1 MTPLSVQPIF
11 FKTPPNKKVLI
22 ESIAFWRSSDQKNLP
37 SCSSAVLETTMNK
50 FIELKRRRGR
60 KMIAWALKKISAH
73 KVDYLSTLHSQ
84 PVDRKVSTQQVAA
97 IMI

>member
-1 MTPLSVQPIF
+1 M
-11 FKTPPNKKVLI
+11 NELI
-22 ESIAFWRSSDQKNLP
+22 EL
-37 SCSSAVLETTMNK
+37 
-50 FIELKRRRGR
+50 RRRER
-60 KMIAWALKKISAH
+60 TIAWAQKKITETQNHRNKISAH

>member
-1 MTPLSVQPIF
+1 
-11 FKTPPNKKVLI
+11 
-22 ESIAFWRSSDQKNLP
+22 
-37 SCSSAVLETTMNK
+37 MNE
-50 FIELKRRRGR
+50 FTELKRRRER